1 MNWVE
6 IKALHKL
13 YIQKEVKLN
22 KTINSSP
29 VFKMHEQAGEI
40 SKGRRTYIA
49 KDVFIQVYVTKYLS
63 DFNKYSEFLSEKK
76 LLKPQLK
83 FSKKA
88 IDLLISFDEGLKSG
102 ELAKLRA
109 DLIKAQESVKG
120 FSLMFFKN
128 EKYLDKHSSLV
139 DAIKKI
145 LDIELVD
152 NKSQQYLYVLQ
163 CYKPKL
169 IILCENGNFLNR
181 DKLPRENN
189 YELWYAGGRNVP
201 KLEYTPEIRRG
212 LPIYY
217 SADWDKDGLEIF
229 QLAKKIIPDLKLLH
243 PDGIS
248 RSIVTTVHK
257 SHWLHPEQPE
267 LLSSLK
273 PELYSEKDK
282 IRIRELIIKNHWIT
296 EEGNNLKVMVDNT
309 IFSKPKI

>member
-13 YIQKEVKLN
+13 YSDKEVKFN
-22 KTINSSP
+22 QTINKSP

-40 SKGRRTYIA
+40 RKERKKYVA
-49 KDVFIQVYVTKYLS
+49 NDAFFLVYKTKYLAE
-63 DFNKYSEFLSEKK
+63 FNKYKEFLETQGF
-76 LLKPQLK
+76 LKPQLK

-88 IDLLISFDEGLKSG
+88 IDLLISFDEGLKNG
-102 ELAKLRA
+102 KLTKLRE
-109 DLIKAQESVKG
+109 DLIEAQESVKG

-139 DAIKKI
+139 DAIKKV
-145 LDIELVD
+145 LDVELVD

-201 KLEYTPEIRRG
+201 KLEYTSEIRRG

-217 SADWDKDGLEIF
+217 SADWDKDGLEIY
-229 QLAKKIIPDLKLLH
+229 QLAKERIPDLKLLH

-248 RSIVTTVHK
+248 RSIDITEHK
-257 SHWLHPEQPE
+257 SHWLDPEQPE
-267 LLSSLK
+267 LLSGL
-273 PELYSEKDK
+273 EARLYSERHRVK
-282 IRIRELIIKNHWIT
+282 IKELIIKNHWIT
-296 EEGNNLKVMVDNT
+296 EEGNNLKVMIENSD
-309 IFSKPKI
+309 FKE

>member
-6 IKALHKL
+6 IKALNRL
-13 YIQKEVKLN
+13 YNNKEIKLN
-22 KTINSSP
+22 KTISNSP
-29 VFKMHEQAGEI
+29 VFKTHEQAGEI
-40 SKGRRTYIA
+40 TKRRKTYVA
-49 KDVFIQVYVTKYLS
+49 EDDFIQVYETKYLN
-63 DFNKYSEFLSEKK
+63 DFEKYYEFLGAKE

-88 IDLLISFDEGLKSG
+88 IDLLISFDEGLKNG
-102 ELAKLRA
+102 KLTKLRE

-128 EKYLDKHSSLV
+128 EKYLDHHSSLV

-163 CYKPKL
+163 CYNPKL

-201 KLEYTPEIRRG
+201 KLKYTPEIRRG

-217 SADWDKDGLEIF
+217 SADWDKDGLEIY

-248 RSIVTTVHK
+248 RSIITTEHK
-257 SHWLHPEQPE
+257 SHWLQSEHPK
-267 LLSSLK
+267 LLSGLDAN
-273 PELYSEKDK
+273 LYSEKDK
-282 IRIRELIIKNHWIT
+282 EKIKELITKNHWIT
-296 EEGNNLKVMVDNT
+296 EEGNNLKAMIEHSDFYSPV
-309 IFSKPKI
+309 

>member
-6 IKALHKL
+6 IKALYKL
-13 YIQKEVKLN
+13 YSEKEVKLN
-22 KTINSSP
+22 KTIKNSP
-29 VFKMHEQAGEI
+29 VFKTHEQAGEI
-40 SKGRRTYIA
+40 TKRRKTYVA
-49 KDVFIQVYVTKYLS
+49 EDDFIQVYKTKYLS
-63 DFNKYSEFLSEKK
+63 DFNRYNEFLEVKE

-102 ELAKLRA
+102 KLTKLRA

-128 EKYLDKHSSLV
+128 EKYLDKHPSLV
-139 DAIKKI
+139 NAIKKI

-163 CYKPKL
+163 CFKPKL

-212 LPIYY
+212 LDIYY
-217 SADWDKDGLEIF
+217 SADWDKDGLEIY

-248 RSIVTTVHK
+248 RSIVTTEHK
-257 SHWLHPEQPE
+257 SHWLYPDQPE
-267 LLSSLK
+267 LLSGLQ

-282 IRIRELIIKNHWIT
+282 TRIRELITKNHWII
-296 EEGNNLKVMVDNT
+296 EEGNNLKVMIDNYN
-309 IFSKPKI
+309 S